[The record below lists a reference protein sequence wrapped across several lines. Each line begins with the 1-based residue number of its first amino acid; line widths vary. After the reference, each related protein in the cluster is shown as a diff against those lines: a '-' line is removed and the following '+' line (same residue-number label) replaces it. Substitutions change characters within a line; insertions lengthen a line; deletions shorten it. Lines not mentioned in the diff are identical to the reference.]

1 MLTMRLLQLCLIL
14 LLWTVV
20 STRNGGSGNRDSFC
34 ALIEDQFTKATY
46 TFSVNDLVKCIQ
58 AEYIDM
64 EIENRLLWRPLHLT
78 AYLGNPEASSAL
90 LQRGANPAPKN
101 MMSSTPLHIA
111 AYEQH
116 NSVVKLL
123 AQNDQII
130 NSRDSL
136 GNTAL
141 HMAVEAGQID
151 TIKILLDAKAD
162 PYVVNNRGLSPLS
175 SACTYNNQKA
185 LDVLAL
191 YDLRCLR
198 VVLSRVN

>member
-1 MLTMRLLQLCLIL
+1 M
-14 LLWTVV
+14 
-20 STRNGGSGNRDSFC
+20 
-34 ALIEDQFTKATY
+34 
-46 TFSVNDLVKCIQ
+46 
-58 AEYIDM
+58 
-64 EIENRLLWRPLHLT
+64 
-78 AYLGNPEASSAL
+78 
-90 LQRGANPAPKN
+90 
-101 MMSSTPLHIA
+101 
-111 AYEQH
+111 
-116 NSVVKLL
+116 KLL

-151 TIKILLDAKAD
+151 TIKILLDANAD

-185 LDVLAL
+185 MDVLAL

-198 VVLSRVN
+198 VVLSRVNWNEK